1 VEAKSEVSIAFAV
14 RAVEA
19 VDLALTIL
27 ILAEREIAPLPDA
40 ADTSVSEEAELEL
53 ELEAAEDE
61 LLSSFAHPSRIRLIA
76 TSIAS
81 KLSVFF
87 MLPPRIFDEF

>member
-1 VEAKSEVSIAFAV
+1 M
-14 RAVEA
+14 RAVDALVLA
-19 VDLALTIL
+19 VTIL
-27 ILAEREIAPLPDA
+27 ILEESEIAPLPDA
-40 ADTSVSEEAELEL
+40 ADTSVSEEDEPELA
-53 ELEAAEDE
+53 AAEDE

-81 KLSVFF
+81 KLSAFF

>member
-1 VEAKSEVSIAFAV
+1 VEAKPEVSIAFAV

-19 VDLALTIL
+19 LSLAETIL

-40 ADTSVSEEAELEL
+40 AETSVSEEDEL